1 MIKRTLLL
9 VLTLLPLVTRAGK
22 ITMRPPDEQELK
34 GGRLL

>member
-22 ITMRPPDEQELK
+22 ITMSPPPTNK
-34 GGRLL
+34 S